1 MRHVRT
7 VCAVL
12 ITTLVAAGTAAAS
25 DRVCLSAPVP
35 AASKPAQAIRFG
47 ITPLLAGTS
56 GAVQEPAVPEDQ
68 AQTDLALQ
76 ALDPPGRQLVMRINR
91 VFESDGQAGIDRAVS
106 LEQHYSQLGFG
117 VESQVR
123 YHPTDAENGDMNAW
137 VQYVRAATAALA
149 QNPSLV
155 ALTITNAVN
164 FPTSPNTSDGAYKNA
179 LDALVL
185 GVVAARQEL
194 AKIGRTDVALGFSY
208 AYRYLPSSDDDFWK
222 GIAQRATPTFRR
234 ALDYV
239 GVQLYPG
246 LVYPPVLAPGQTA
259 GDATLEALAL
269 VRNCYMPLAGI
280 GNRVQLWITENGY
293 ATNLGH
299 TEAEQ
304 AQDLTST
311 VDDVYR
317 YSGTFG
323 VTDYRYF
330 NLRDNV
336 QDGTDLFDDVGLLR
350 SDYTQKPSFSTY
362 RDLIAAYGTGG

>member
-1 MRHVRT
+1 MARKRRAYFRPMRHVRT

-56 GAVQEPAVPEDQ
+56 GAVQKPAVPEDQ
-68 AQTDLALQ
+68 TQTDLALQ
-76 ALDPPGRQLVMRINR
+76 ALDPPGHQLVMRINR

-155 ALTITNAVN
+155 ALTITNEVN

-185 GVVAARQEL
+185 GIVAARQQL
-194 AKIGRTDVALGFSY
+194 AKIGRTDVASAADTFFELQW
-208 AYRYLPSSDDDFWK
+208 ADAEAPSEEFRTFATELAHETVRRLAEADAL
-222 GIAQRATPTFRR
+222 IADKAERWRPERMAVLDRLILRMAICELMRDPETPR
-234 ALDYV
+234 
-239 GVQLYPG
+239 
-246 LVYPPVLAPGQTA
+246 PVIIN
-259 GDATLEALAL
+259 EALELARTFSGEES
-269 VRNCYMPLAGI
+269 VRF
-280 GNRVQLWITENGY
+280 VNGMLD
-293 ATNLGH
+293 AIRKKLD
-299 TEAEQ
+299 AP
-304 AQDLTST
+304 
-311 VDDVYR
+311 R
-317 YSGTFG
+317 
-323 VTDYRYF
+323 
-330 NLRDNV
+330 
-336 QDGTDLFDDVGLLR
+336 
-350 SDYTQKPSFSTY
+350 
-362 RDLIAAYGTGG
+362 